1 VTLKARNPEP
11 YDPIVEAVAKAR
23 IEPPE
28 ISADT
33 VADVWGRYAL
43 NGRAPTPKRAQV
55 RAILAMERARNLA
68 VTADGPQGIVGMVG
82 CGHGKTLIA
91 HMAPAIFGASY
102 PLLLVPAAVKPQFE
116 REARKWSAWYP
127 TDLPADSVLSY
138 ESLSS
143 PKATRLLDARRPDL
157 IVCDEAHYLSS
168 TDSSRWKRLNRYL
181 ASNPDCRLVIL
192 SGTLIRASIGDF
204 AHLVHWALRGA
215 SPLPHGFVAGTLA
228 AVINA
233 AGEPRSSDLAYVA
246 RVLAAPYGHPSDRD
260 GCRAGFRDLLART
273 PGFVVSPGL
282 SADTSIRGSLFGG
295 PERPESLAEALAK
308 LGKDWVLPD
317 DTALVDGLEFDR
329 YSRQLTFGFYS
340 RWKPGTLDERWVSAR
355 KAWGGVIKSYVTYGS
370 YDSPAIVED
379 AAKSG
384 NLSNSAHRAY
394 ADWVSVRGMEPE
406 SETVWLESG
415 KDFSIRLVREAL
427 SEAGPDA
434 LVWYRSTALG
444 AVLSAILPTHGAGSR
459 PPTDGSAAVSVP
471 VHGTGW
477 DGWRYHKNIVLE
489 PPTNAAQMEQ
499 LISRTHRTGQTRDV
513 LCWFYVG
520 SPYLRKCLGKIGDG
534 ARFIGD
540 TTGEPQRWA
549 IMDWVGPTPG

>member
-1 VTLKARNPEP
+1 MTLKARNLKPH
-11 YDPIVEAVAKAR
+11 DPIVEAVARAQVV
-23 IEPPE
+23 PPE

-33 VADVWGRYAL
+33 IADVWGRYSL
-43 NGRAPTPKRAQV
+43 NGRAPTPKKAQV
-55 RAILAMERARNLA
+55 RAILAMERARNLP

-91 HMAPAIFGASY
+91 QIAPAVFGAEY
-102 PLLLVPAAVKPQFE
+102 PLILVPAAVKPQFE
-116 REARKWSAWYP
+116 REAKRWSAWYP
-127 TDLPADSVLSY
+127 TDLPPDACLSY
-138 ESLSS
+138 ETLSS

-181 ASNPDCRLVIL
+181 AANPDCRLVIL

-204 AHLVHWALRGA
+204 AHLVQWALRGA
-215 SPLPHGFVAGTLA
+215 SPLPQGFVAGTLA
-228 AVINA
+228 AVIDA
-233 AGEPRSSDLAYVA
+233 AGEPRSSDLDYVS
-246 RVLAAPYGHPSDRD
+246 RVLATPYGHAPDRD
-260 GCRAGFRDLLART
+260 GCRSGFRDLLART

-282 SADTSIRGSLFGG
+282 SADTSIRGSLFQG
-295 PERPESLAEALAK
+295 PERPENLAEALENLA
-308 LGKDWVLPD
+308 GSWGLPD
-317 DTALVDGLEFDR
+317 GTLLVDGLEFDR

-355 KAWGGVIKSYVTYGS
+355 KAWGGVIRSYVTYGN

-384 NLSNSAHRAY
+384 NLTNSAQRAY
-394 ADWVSVRGMEPE
+394 SDWVSVRGLEPE
-406 SETVWLESG
+406 SETVWLENG
-415 KDFSIRLVREAL
+415 KSFVRSLTESAL
-427 SEAGPDA
+427 AEAGSDA

-444 AVLSAILPTHGAGSR
+444 GVLSEILPVHGAGST
-459 PPTDGSAAVSVP
+459 PPIEGSAAVSVP